1 MHGEDLIGPRPFKG
15 FLETPPHAWGRLP
28 CAVCEARHV
37 GNTPTCMGKTA
48 ISTSRKSA
56 GWKHPHMHGEDD
68 ALLLASAIDM
78 ETPPHAWGRLIG
90 ISNIKT
96 SLRNTPTCMGKTTG
110 SRWLTPERR
119 KHPHMHGEDPE
130 RNNTK
135 WYIRETPPHAWGRR
149 PYPIDKF
156 INSRNTPTCMG
167 KTYLGA

>member
-1 MHGEDLIGPRPFKG
+1 MRAWGRLSGGDKPTQDVRNTPTCMGKTTCSSCRSRLAGKHPHMHGEDLIGPRPFKG

-78 ETPPHAWGRLIG
+78 ETPPHAWGR
-90 ISNIKT
+90 
-96 SLRNTPTCMGKTTG
+96 
-110 SRWLTPERR
+110 
-119 KHPHMHGEDPE
+119 
-130 RNNTK
+130 
-135 WYIRETPPHAWGRR
+135 RR
-149 PYPIDKF
+149 P
-156 INSRNTPTCMG
+156 NGS
-167 KTYLGA
+167 